1 MIERGRNDI
10 IFQQELTD
18 RTKDAVYE
26 GQRPGIK
33 LGEPGLLTVHFAG
46 GSTRRS
52 WAGDTNSW
60 VGERSGGV

>member
-1 MIERGRNDI
+1 MIERGGNDI

-18 RTKDAVYE
+18 RNQDAVYE

-33 LGEPGLLTVHFAG
+33 LGEPGLLPVHHAG

-52 WAGDTNSW
+52 LAGDTNSW
-60 VGERSGGV
+60 DGER